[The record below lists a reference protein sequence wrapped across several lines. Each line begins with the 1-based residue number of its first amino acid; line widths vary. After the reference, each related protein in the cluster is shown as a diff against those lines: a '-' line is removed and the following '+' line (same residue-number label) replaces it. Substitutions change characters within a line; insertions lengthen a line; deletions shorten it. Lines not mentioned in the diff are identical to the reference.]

1 LELAGRSELVLSSVE
16 VAGMMHSVAMLNP
29 KIYDICPLS
38 EMTCVCIILYM
49 KPATQD
55 QLINEVLHHIQT
67 DPHKKAS
74 GLSDFI
80 LGSQDGLVNVLG
92 VVLGIAAATNDARIV
107 LVAGL
112 ATTFAES
119 ISMGAVA
126 YTTTLA
132 DADLYQSERERE
144 YRHIIEAP
152 NLEIKEIRDI
162 YEKKGFKG
170 ELLDRIVNTITANRD
185 VWVAVMMA
193 EEHNLAPID
202 RRSAMRVA
210 LVVGLSAIIGSLVP
224 LFPFLFWPVSTSMWL
239 SVFVTALA
247 LFAIGA
253 YKARMTIGKPM
264 KSGFEMALIGTLSA
278 LAGYLVGTLLKV
290 PTVP

>member
-1 LELAGRSELVLSSVE
+1 MIS
-16 VAGMMHSVAMLNP
+16 H
-29 KIYDICPLS
+29 
-38 EMTCVCIILYM
+38 
-49 KPATQD
+49 D
-55 QLINEVLHHIQT
+55 QLIDEVLHHVQT
-67 DPHKKAS
+67 DPHKRAS

-80 LGSQDGLVNVLG
+80 LGAQDGLVNVLG
-92 VVLGIAAATNDARIV
+92 VVLGIAAATSDARIV

-144 YRHIIEAP
+144 YRHLVETP

-162 YEKKGFKG
+162 YENKGFKG
-170 ELLDRIVNTITANRD
+170 ELLERIVKTITANQD

-193 EEHNLAPID
+193 EEHQLSPVD
-202 RRSAMRVA
+202 RKTAIRAA
-210 LVVGLSAIIGSLVP
+210 LVVGFSAIIGSLVP
-224 LFPFLFWPVSTSMWL
+224 LFPFMFLPVGASMWL
-239 SVFVTALA
+239 AVVVTALM

-253 YKARMTIGKPM
+253 YKARVTVGKPL
-264 KSGFEMALIGTLSA
+264 KSGFEMAVIGTVSA
-278 LAGYLVGTLLKV
+278 LAGYLVGFLLKV
-290 PTVP
+290 PAVP

>member
-1 LELAGRSELVLSSVE
+1 
-16 VAGMMHSVAMLNP
+16 M
-29 KIYDICPLS
+29 
-38 EMTCVCIILYM
+38 CIILGM

-55 QLINEVLHHIQT
+55 QLINEILHHIQT
-67 DPHKKAS
+67 DPHKRAN

-80 LGSQDGLVNVLG
+80 LGAQDGLVNVLG

-144 YRHIIEAP
+144 YRHVREAP
-152 NLEIKEIRDI
+152 NLEIKEVRDI

-170 ELLDRIVNTITANRD
+170 ELLERIVATITANQD

-193 EEHNLAPID
+193 EEHHLAPVN
-202 RRSAMRVA
+202 RKTAFRAA
-210 LVVGLSAIIGSLVP
+210 LLVGFSAIVGSLVP
-224 LFPFLFWPVSTSMWL
+224 LLPFVFLSVSTSMWL
-239 SVFVTALA
+239 SVLVTALM
-247 LFAIGA
+247 LFAIGV
-253 YKARMTIGKPM
+253 YKARMTVGKPVR
-264 KSGFEMALIGTLSA
+264 SGVEMAVIGTISA
-278 LAGYLVGTLLKV
+278 LAGYLVGFLLKV
-290 PTVP
+290 PPVP

>member
-1 LELAGRSELVLSSVE
+1 MDPIL
-16 VAGMMHSVAMLNP
+16 HD
-29 KIYDICPLS
+29 KI
-38 EMTCVCIILYM
+38 
-49 KPATQD
+49 
-55 QLINEVLHHIQT
+55 INEVLHHTQT
-67 DPHKKAS
+67 DPHKRAS

-80 LGSQDGLVNVLG
+80 LGAQDGLVNVLG

-144 YRHIIEAP
+144 YRHILEAP

-162 YEKKGFKG
+162 YASKGFKG
-170 ELLDRIVNTITANRD
+170 ELLDHIVNTITANQD

-193 EEHNLAPID
+193 EEHNLAPVD
-202 RRSAMRVA
+202 RKTAVRAA
-210 LVVGLSAIIGSLVP
+210 IVVGISAILGSLVP
-224 LFPFLFWPVSTSMWL
+224 LFPFMVWSVSLSMWL
-239 SVFVTALA
+239 SVLVTALV
-247 LFAIGA
+247 LFGIGA
-253 YKARMTIGKPM
+253 YKAKVTVGKPM
-264 KSGFEMALIGTLSA
+264 KSGIEMAVIGTVSA
-278 LAGYLVGTLLKV
+278 LAGYLVGFILKV
-290 PTVP
+290 PPLP

>member
-1 LELAGRSELVLSSVE
+1 
-16 VAGMMHSVAMLNP
+16 MCMIFDMDP
-29 KIYDICPLS
+29 IKYDQI
-38 EMTCVCIILYM
+38 
-49 KPATQD
+49 
-55 QLINEVLHHIQT
+55 INEVLHHTQT
-67 DPHKKAS
+67 DPHKRAS

-80 LGSQDGLVNVLG
+80 LGAQDGLVNVLG
-92 VVLGIAAATNDARIV
+92 VVLGIAAATSDARIV

-144 YRHIIEAP
+144 YRHLIETP

-162 YEKKGFKG
+162 YERKGFKG
-170 ELLDRIVNTITANRD
+170 ELLERIVGTITANQD

-193 EEHNLAPID
+193 EEHQLAPID
-202 RRSAMRVA
+202 RRTALRAA
-210 LVVGLSAIIGSLVP
+210 LVVGISAILGSLVP
-224 LFPFLFWPVSTSMWL
+224 LFPFVFLSVSTSMWL
-239 SVFVTALA
+239 SVLVTALV

-253 YKARMTIGKPM
+253 YKARVTVGKPM
-264 KSGFEMALIGTLSA
+264 KSGFEMAVIGTVSA
-278 LAGYLVGTLLKV
+278 LAGYLVGIILKV
-290 PTVP
+290 PPVP